1 MYKYYYSLS
10 TGFYH
15 IYGEYYN
22 SFYNSKQ
29 LGAWRFPTG
38 KEAEIA
44 CKVLNG
50 VY

>member
-1 MYKYYYSLS
+1 MWKVS
-10 TGFYH
+10 
-15 IYGEYYN
+15 YN
-22 SFYNSKQ
+22 SDKNCYFLFHDELINLPYIPFYLKSY
-29 LGAWRFPTG
+29 FSDF